1 MHLWLLIGGLLACLL
16 SSAVPAAEAASGYF
30 RMGGDELRLGHAL
43 AVVEEAVDPVDDR
56 TLVFLTAVPVD
67 PSPIAAAFDAD
78 AALRAQEP
86 AGGYLRLCLDGEGND
101 CGMFYSPEG
110 FNIGGYGELQLQR
123 RDGEWIAGSFRLPEP
138 GDFMGTPYQF
148 DFSFDVALA
157 HAPGDPLPAEGG
169 EPGADYNRYLQ
180 ALVDGDFARLRAL
193 SGDDALWRFPEDD
206 PASARQSLKSARD
219 GAPLRAQIVRGR
231 VHGDQAV
238 LWLHGTDRDGI
249 ARAGRVL
256 MRKGAQGMAQAMQQQ
271 EGQGPGPNGRPGR
284 SQRRAQQDTDP
295 LGRPM
300 RGHEY
305 GDDTTVKVPGEIDA
319 QRARRVLE
327 ELRRRYSDPQRPQME
342 LDYIERLLKG
352 F

>member
-1 MHLWLLIGGLLACLL
+1 MHLSVSLWVALACLV
-16 SSAVPAAEAASGYF
+16 SPAVSATEAASGYF
-30 RMGGDELRLGHAL
+30 RMGGDELRLDHAL
-43 AVVEEAVDPVDDR
+43 AVAEEAVDPADDR

-67 PSPIAAAFDAD
+67 PALVAAAFDAD

-86 AGGYLRLCLDGEGND
+86 AGGYLRLCLDSEGND

-123 RDGEWIAGSFRLPEP
+123 RDGERIAGSFRLPEP

-148 DFSFDVALA
+148 DFGFDVAITRP
-157 HAPGDPLPAEGG
+157 PGDPLPTDGG

-180 ALVDGDFARLRAL
+180 ALADGDFAALRAL
-193 SGDDALWRFPEDD
+193 SGDDGLWRFPEDD

-219 GAPLRAQIVRGR
+219 GAPLHAQVERGR

-256 MRKGAQGMAQAMQQQ
+256 MRKGAQGWVLA
-271 EGQGPGPNGRPGR
+271 E
-284 SQRRAQQDTDP
+284 
-295 LGRPM
+295 
-300 RGHEY
+300 
-305 GDDTTVKVPGEIDA
+305 DD
-319 QRARRVLE
+319 LE
-327 ELRRRYSDPQRPQME
+327 SAD
-342 LDYIERLLKG
+342 
-352 F
+352 